1 MARKLKTV
9 RLNDV
14 DYPVDGLS
22 AEGLE
27 ALERYRFVE
36 ERLRELRNTEALLTR
51 ARNAYIADLK
61 DEILRART
69 GLDFSDLLSGD

>member
-14 DYPVDGLS
+14 DYPVDRLS